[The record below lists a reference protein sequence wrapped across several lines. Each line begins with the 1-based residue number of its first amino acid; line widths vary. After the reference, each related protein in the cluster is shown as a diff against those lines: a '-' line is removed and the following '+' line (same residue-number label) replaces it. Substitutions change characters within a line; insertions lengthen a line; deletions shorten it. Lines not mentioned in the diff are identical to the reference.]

1 MAKNEP
7 VGPSDQ
13 ELKKLAVDLIE
24 EQSTMTLATAKGD
37 VAWSAPV
44 YYVFFKSCFYFFS
57 DPTSRHVQESL
68 ASGQASSSIYANAS
82 TWQEIRGIQMSGQ
95 MESLSARLGT
105 LEVIRAYLKKFPL
118 GTLEV
123 IRAYLKK
130 FPFTKDFF
138 KPGQGLDLE
147 AFSKRFKVKL
157 YRFRPT
163 LAYYL
168 DNSIRFGFREK
179 VLL

>member
-1 MAKNEP
+1 MAKKER

-13 ELKKLAVDLIE
+13 ELKKLAADLIE

-95 MESLSARLGT
+95 MESVSARLGN
-105 LEVIRAYLKKFPL
+105 I
-118 GTLEV
+118 EV

-138 KPGQGLDLE
+138 KPGQALDLE

-168 DNSIRFGFREK
+168 DNSIRFGFREE

>member
-1 MAKNEP
+1 MGKNEDAR
-7 VGPSDQ
+7 PSDQ
-13 ELKKLAVDLIE
+13 ELRKLALELIE

-37 VAWSAPV
+37 AAWSAPV

-68 ASGQASSSIYANAS
+68 ESGQASSSIYANAS

-95 MESLSARLGT
+95 VETVSARLGT
-105 LEVIRAYLKKFPL
+105 IEVIRAYLK
-118 GTLEV
+118 
-123 IRAYLKK
+123 R

-138 KPGQGLDLE
+138 KPGQALDLE
-147 AFSKRFKVKL
+147 AFAKRFKVKL
-157 YRFRPT
+157 YRFKPS
-163 LAYYL
+163 LVYYM
-168 DNSIRFGFREK
+168 DNSIRFGFREE

>member
-1 MAKNEP
+1 MAKNER

-24 EQSTMTLATAKGD
+24 EQSTMTLATARGD

-95 MESLSARLGT
+95 METVSARLGT
-105 LEVIRAYLKKFPL
+105 IEVIRAYLN
-118 GTLEV
+118 
-123 IRAYLKK
+123 R

-138 KPGQGLDLE
+138 KPGEALDLD
-147 AFSKRFKVKL
+147 AFVKRFKVKL
-157 YRFRPT
+157 YRFKPS
-163 LAYYL
+163 LVYYM
-168 DNSIRFGFREK
+168 DNSIRFGFREE

>member
-1 MAKNEP
+1 MGKNQ
-7 VGPSDQ
+7 GAAPSDQ
-13 ELKKLAVDLIE
+13 ELKKLAIDLIDG
-24 EQSTMTLATAKGD
+24 QSTMTLATAKGH

-57 DPTSRHVQESL
+57 DPTSRHVQEAL

-95 MESLSARLGT
+95 METVSARLGA
-105 LEVIRAYLKKFPL
+105 I
-118 GTLEV
+118 EV

-130 FPFTKDFF
+130 FPFTTDFF
-138 KPGQGLDLE
+138 KPGQALDLE

-157 YRFRPT
+157 YRFKPS
-163 LAYYL
+163 LVYYL
-168 DNSIRFGFREK
+168 DNSIRFGFREE

>member
-1 MAKNEP
+1 MVDKERAS
-7 VGPSDQ
+7 PSDQ
-13 ELKKLAVDLIE
+13 ELRKLAVVLIE
-24 EQSTMTLATAKGD
+24 EQSTMTLATARGD

-44 YYVFFKSCFYFFS
+44 YYVFLKSCFYFFS
-57 DPTSRHVQESL
+57 DPTSRHIQESL

-95 MESLSARLGT
+95 METVSARLGT
-105 LEVIRAYLKKFPL
+105 I
-118 GTLEV
+118 EV

-138 KPGQGLDLE
+138 KPGQSLDLE

-157 YRFRPT
+157 YRFKPT
-163 LAYYL
+163 LVYYL
-168 DNSIRFGFREK
+168 DNSIRFGFREE

>member
-1 MAKNEP
+1 MGDKER
-7 VGPSDQ
+7 VDPSDQ
-13 ELKKLAVDLIE
+13 ELTTLAVDLIE

-82 TWQEIRGIQMSGQ
+82 PWQEIRGIQMSGQ
-95 MESLSARLGT
+95 METVSARLGT
-105 LEVIRAYLKKFPL
+105 I
-118 GTLEV
+118 EV

-138 KPGQGLDLE
+138 KPGQALDLE
-147 AFSKRFKVKL
+147 AFTKRFKVKL
-157 YRFRPT
+157 YRFKPT
-163 LAYYL
+163 LVYYL
-168 DNSIRFGFREK
+168 DNSIRFGFREE

>member
-1 MAKNEP
+1 MGDKER
-7 VGPSDQ
+7 VDPSDQ
-13 ELKKLAVDLIE
+13 ELTTLAVDLIE

-95 MESLSARLGT
+95 METVSARLGT
-105 LEVIRAYLKKFPL
+105 I
-118 GTLEV
+118 EV

-138 KPGQGLDLE
+138 KPGQALDLE
-147 AFSKRFKVKL
+147 AFTKRFKVKL
-157 YRFRPT
+157 YRFQPT
-163 LAYYL
+163 LVYYL
-168 DNSIRFGFREK
+168 DNSIRFGFREE

>member
-1 MAKNEP
+1 MAKNGR

-13 ELKKLAVDLIE
+13 ELKTLAVDLIE
-24 EQSTMTLATAKGD
+24 EQSTMTLATARGD
-37 VAWSAPV
+37 EAWSAPV
-44 YYVFFKSCFYFFS
+44 YYVFFKSSFYFFS

-95 MESLSARLGT
+95 MEPVSARLGT
-105 LEVIRAYLKKFPL
+105 ID
-118 GTLEV
+118 V

-138 KPGQGLDLE
+138 KPGQALDLE
-147 AFSKRFKVKL
+147 TFSKRFKVKL
-157 YRFRPT
+157 YRFRPI
-163 LAYYL
+163 LVYYL
-168 DNSIRFGFREK
+168 DNSIRFGFREE
-179 VLL
+179 VFL

>member
-1 MAKNEP
+1 MARNER

-13 ELKKLAVDLIE
+13 ELKKLALDLIE

-44 YYVFFKSCFYFFS
+44 YYVFSKSCFYFFS

-82 TWQEIRGIQMSGQ
+82 TWQEIRGIQMAGQ
-95 MESLSARLGT
+95 METVSARLGT
-105 LEVIRAYLKKFPL
+105 I
-118 GTLEV
+118 EV

-138 KPGQGLDLE
+138 KPGQALDLE
-147 AFSKRFKVKL
+147 AFAKRFKVKL
-157 YRFRPT
+157 YRFKPT
-163 LAYYL
+163 LVYYL
-168 DNSIRFGFREK
+168 DNSIRFGFREE